1 MAQQLFTLN
10 KLRQEIA
17 RYFSVI
23 NPQEAEITRINF
35 EGPRIAIYTKNR
47 ELFINQDQVA
57 KDLVNLIKK
66 RVVIR
71 SDESIR
77 LGREEV
83 EEKVRELF
91 GNDVIINFNEL
102 LGEVLIEL
110 SPDKPLPSE
119 DEVKQLSSLVL
130 WTIRVERQP
139 PMQTKTIEKIKKIIY
154 GDPQYR
160 LQVLRNIGETV
171 FRDQIFEVNEALI
184 RVLGSGQQ
192 VGRSAILLQ
201 TTESKIL
208 LDCGYSPSGSTNIEM
223 IPRLDAVENILE
235 ELDAVIVT
243 HAHLDH
249 MGMVPYLFKYGY
261 RGPVYCTEPTQPLML
276 MQQLDFIN
284 VAEKEGLFPPYSETD
299 VRLAIQHTVPLGY
312 GVVTN
317 ITPDIRI
324 TFYNAGHILGSAV
337 VHIHVGEG
345 FHNIVYTSD
354 FKFEDSRTLEAC
366 TNKFPRVET
375 LIMESTYGASQVS
388 FNRAQSEQVLAEYVT
403 KTIERGGKI
412 LIPVPAVGRAQEI
425 MLILNH
431 LFESKS
437 IPEVPVF
444 LDGLVIEA
452 TGIHVAFPRYMNQ
465 EITEQVIE
473 NKNVFITEYFTPVK
487 SPQQREE
494 VLEMPDPMIVMAT
507 SGMLEGGPVL
517 AYLREFAGD
526 EKNLLMFVS
535 YQVEG
540 TLGRRLLKDIRE
552 IRLMREDGKPEL
564 INVKMEITKID
575 GFSGHSSFQELLKY
589 VKSIRPKPRN
599 VVLVHGEPEAVSN
612 LSKNVSKILPNA
624 RIYTPRNLDSI
635 TLEIKT

>member
-10 KLRQEIA
+10 RLRQEIV

-23 NPQEAEITRINF
+23 NPLEAGITKIDF
-35 EGPRIAIYTKNR
+35 EGPRIAIYTKNP
-47 ELFINQDQVA
+47 ELFVNQDQIA

-77 LGREEV
+77 MQREEV
-83 EEKVRELF
+83 EEKIREFF
-91 GNDVIINFNEL
+91 GNTSGTIFNET
-102 LGEVLIEL
+102 LGEVIVEL
-110 SPDKPLPSE
+110 SPDRPLPSE
-119 DEVKQLSSLVL
+119 NELKQLSSVTL
-130 WTIRVERQP
+130 WTIKVERQP
-139 PMQTKTIEKIKKIIY
+139 PMQTKTVEKIKKIIY

-160 LQVLRNIGETV
+160 IQVLRNIGERV
-171 FRDQIFEVNEALI
+171 FRDQVFEVNEALI
-184 RVLGSGQQ
+184 TILGSGQQ
-192 VGRSAILLQ
+192 VGRSAILLK

-208 LDCGYSPSGSTNIEM
+208 LDCGYSPSGSTNLEM
-223 IPRLDAVENILE
+223 IPRFDSVENIIE
-235 ELDAVIVT
+235 ELDAVVVT

-249 MGMVPYLFKYGY
+249 MGMAPYLFKYGY
-261 RGPVYCTEPTQPLML
+261 RGPVYCTEPTLPLML
-276 MQQLDFIN
+276 MQQLDFIS
-284 VAEKEGLFPPYSETD
+284 VAEKEGLFPPYSEAD

-317 ITPDIRI
+317 VTPDVRI

-337 VHIHVGEG
+337 VHIHIGEG

-366 TNKFPRVET
+366 VSKFPRIET

-388 FNRAQSEQVLAEYVT
+388 FNRAQSEQILAEYVT
-403 KTIERGGKI
+403 KTVKRGGKV

-431 LFESKS
+431 LFDSKS

-465 EITEQVIE
+465 EIAKQVME
-473 NKNVFITEYFTPVK
+473 NKNVFLTEYFTPVK
-487 SPQQREE
+487 SQQQREE
-494 VLEMPDPMIVMAT
+494 VLEMAGPMIIMAT
-507 SGMLEGGPVL
+507 SGMLEGGPIL
-517 AYLREFAGD
+517 TYLREYAGD

-552 IRLMREDGKPEL
+552 VRLIREDGKPEL
-564 INVKMEITKID
+564 INVKMEITKVD
-575 GFSGHSSFQELLKY
+575 GFSGHSSMQELIKY
-589 VKSIRPKPRN
+589 VKSIQPKPRN
-599 VVLVHGEPEAVSN
+599 IVLVHGEPEAVSN
-612 LSKNVSKILPNA
+612 LSKNISKLLPSSK
-624 RIYTPRNLDSI
+624 IYTPRNLDSI
-635 TLEIKT
+635 TLEMKT

>member
-10 KLRQEIA
+10 RLRQEIV

-23 NPQEAEITRINF
+23 NPLEAGITKIDF
-35 EGPRIAIYTKNR
+35 EGPRIAIYTKNP
-47 ELFINQDQVA
+47 ELFVNQDQIA

-77 LGREEV
+77 MQREEV
-83 EEKVRELF
+83 EEKIREFF
-91 GNDVIINFNEL
+91 GNTSGTIFNET
-102 LGEVLIEL
+102 LGEVIVEL
-110 SPDKPLPSE
+110 SPDRPLPSE
-119 DEVKQLSSLVL
+119 NELKQLSSVTL
-130 WTIRVERQP
+130 WTIKVERQP
-139 PMQTKTIEKIKKIIY
+139 PMQTKTVEKIKKIIY

-160 LQVLRNIGETV
+160 IQVLRNIGERV
-171 FRDQIFEVNEALI
+171 FRDQVFEVNEALI
-184 RVLGSGQQ
+184 TILGSGQQ

-208 LDCGYSPSGSTNIEM
+208 LDCGYSPSGSTNLEM
-223 IPRLDAVENILE
+223 IPRFDSVENIIE
-235 ELDAVIVT
+235 ELDAVVVT

-249 MGMVPYLFKYGY
+249 MGMAPYLFKYGY
-261 RGPVYCTEPTQPLML
+261 RGPVYCTEPTLPLML
-276 MQQLDFIN
+276 MQQLDFIS
-284 VAEKEGLFPPYSETD
+284 VAEKEGLFPPYSEAD

-317 ITPDIRI
+317 VTPDVRI
-324 TFYNAGHILGSAV
+324 TFYNAGHILGSAA
-337 VHIHVGEG
+337 VHIHIGEG

-366 TNKFPRVET
+366 VSKFPRIET

-388 FNRAQSEQVLAEYVT
+388 FNRAQSEQILAEYVT
-403 KTIERGGKI
+403 KTVKRGGKV

-431 LFESKS
+431 LFDSKS

-465 EITEQVIE
+465 EIAKQVME
-473 NKNVFITEYFTPVK
+473 NKNVFLTEYFTPVK
-487 SPQQREE
+487 SQQQREE
-494 VLEMPDPMIVMAT
+494 VLEMAGPMIIMAT
-507 SGMLEGGPVL
+507 SGMLEGGPIL
-517 AYLREFAGD
+517 TYLREYAGD

-552 IRLMREDGKPEL
+552 VRLIREDGKPEL

-575 GFSGHSSFQELLKY
+575 GFSGHSSMQELIKY
-589 VKSIRPKPRN
+589 VKSIQPKPRN
-599 VVLVHGEPEAVSN
+599 IVLVHGEPEAVSN
-612 LSKNVSKILPNA
+612 LSKNISKLLPSSK
-624 RIYTPRNLDSI
+624 IYTPRNLDSI
-635 TLEIKT
+635 TLEMKT

>member
-10 KLRQEIA
+10 RLRQEIV

-23 NPQEAEITRINF
+23 NPLEAGITKIDF
-35 EGPRIAIYTKNR
+35 EGPRIAIYTKNP
-47 ELFINQDQVA
+47 ELFVNQDQIA

-77 LGREEV
+77 MQREEV
-83 EEKVRELF
+83 EEKIREFF
-91 GNDVIINFNEL
+91 GNTSGTIFNET
-102 LGEVLIEL
+102 LGEVIVEL
-110 SPDKPLPSE
+110 SPDRPLPSE
-119 DEVKQLSSLVL
+119 NELKQLSSVTL
-130 WTIRVERQP
+130 WTIKVERQP
-139 PMQTKTIEKIKKIIY
+139 PMQTKTVEKIKKIIY

-160 LQVLRNIGETV
+160 IQVLRNIGERV
-171 FRDQIFEVNEALI
+171 FRDQVFEVNEALI
-184 RVLGSGQQ
+184 TILGSGQQ
-192 VGRSAILLQ
+192 VGRSAILLK

-208 LDCGYSPSGSTNIEM
+208 LDCGYSPSGSTNLEM
-223 IPRLDAVENILE
+223 IPRFDSVENIIE
-235 ELDAVIVT
+235 ELDAVVVT

-249 MGMVPYLFKYGY
+249 MGMAPYLFKYGY
-261 RGPVYCTEPTQPLML
+261 RGPVYCTEPTLPLML
-276 MQQLDFIN
+276 MQQLDFIS
-284 VAEKEGLFPPYSETD
+284 VAEKEGLFPPYSEAD

-317 ITPDIRI
+317 VTPDVRI

-337 VHIHVGEG
+337 VHIHIGEG

-366 TNKFPRVET
+366 ISKFPRIET

-388 FNRAQSEQVLAEYVT
+388 FNRAQSEQILAEYVT
-403 KTIERGGKI
+403 KTVKRGGKV

-431 LFESKS
+431 LFDSKS

-465 EITEQVIE
+465 EIAKQVME
-473 NKNVFITEYFTPVK
+473 NKNVFLTEYFTPVK
-487 SPQQREE
+487 SQQQREE
-494 VLEMPDPMIVMAT
+494 VLEMAGPMIIMAT
-507 SGMLEGGPVL
+507 SGMLEGGPIL
-517 AYLREFAGD
+517 TYLREYAGD

-552 IRLMREDGKPEL
+552 VRLIREDGKPEL

-575 GFSGHSSFQELLKY
+575 GFSGHSSMQELIKY
-589 VKSIRPKPRN
+589 VKSIQPKPRN
-599 VVLVHGEPEAVSN
+599 IVLVHGEPEAVSN
-612 LSKNVSKILPNA
+612 LSKNISKLLPSSK
-624 RIYTPRNLDSI
+624 IYTPRNLDSI
-635 TLEIKT
+635 TLEMKT

>member
-10 KLRQEIA
+10 RLRQEIV

-23 NPQEAEITRINF
+23 NPLEAGITKIDF
-35 EGPRIAIYTKNR
+35 EGPRIAIYTKNP
-47 ELFINQDQVA
+47 ELFVNQDQIA

-77 LGREEV
+77 MQREEV
-83 EEKVRELF
+83 EEKIREFF
-91 GNDVIINFNEL
+91 GNTSGTIFNET
-102 LGEVLIEL
+102 LGEVIVEL
-110 SPDKPLPSE
+110 SPDRPLPSE
-119 DEVKQLSSLVL
+119 NELKQLSSVTL
-130 WTIRVERQP
+130 WTIKVERQP
-139 PMQTKTIEKIKKIIY
+139 PMQTKTVEKIKKIVY

-160 LQVLRNIGETV
+160 IQVLRNIGERV
-171 FRDQIFEVNEALI
+171 FRDQVFEVNEALI
-184 RVLGSGQQ
+184 TILGSGQQ
-192 VGRSAILLQ
+192 VGRSAILLK

-208 LDCGYSPSGSTNIEM
+208 LDCGYSPSGSTNLEM
-223 IPRLDAVENILE
+223 IPRFDSVENIIE
-235 ELDAVIVT
+235 ELDAVVVT

-249 MGMVPYLFKYGY
+249 MGMAPYLFKYGY
-261 RGPVYCTEPTQPLML
+261 RGPVYCTEPTLPLML
-276 MQQLDFIN
+276 MQQLDFIS
-284 VAEKEGLFPPYSETD
+284 VAEKEGLFPPYSEAD

-317 ITPDIRI
+317 VTPDVRI

-337 VHIHVGEG
+337 VHIHIGEG

-366 TNKFPRVET
+366 ISKFPRIET

-388 FNRAQSEQVLAEYVT
+388 FNRAQSEQILAEYVT
-403 KTIERGGKI
+403 KTVKRGGKV

-431 LFESKS
+431 LFDSKS

-465 EITEQVIE
+465 EIAKQVME
-473 NKNVFITEYFTPVK
+473 NKNVFLTEYFTPVK
-487 SPQQREE
+487 SQQQREE
-494 VLEMPDPMIVMAT
+494 VLEMAGPMIIMAT
-507 SGMLEGGPVL
+507 SGMLEGGPIL
-517 AYLREFAGD
+517 TYLREYAGD

-552 IRLMREDGKPEL
+552 VRLIREDGKPEL
-564 INVKMEITKID
+564 INVKMEITKVD
-575 GFSGHSSFQELLKY
+575 GFSGHSSMQELIKY
-589 VKSIRPKPRN
+589 VKSIQPKPRN
-599 VVLVHGEPEAVSN
+599 IVLVHGEPEAVSN
-612 LSKNVSKILPNA
+612 LSKNISKLLPSSK
-624 RIYTPRNLDSI
+624 IYTPRNLDSI
-635 TLEIKT
+635 TLEMKT

>member
-10 KLRQEIA
+10 RLRQEIV

-23 NPQEAEITRINF
+23 NPLEAGITKIDF
-35 EGPRIAIYTKNR
+35 EGPRIAIYTKNP
-47 ELFINQDQVA
+47 ELFVNQDQIA

-77 LGREEV
+77 MQREEV
-83 EEKVRELF
+83 EEKIKEFF
-91 GNDVIINFNEL
+91 GNTSGTIFNEM
-102 LGEVLIEL
+102 LGEVIVEL
-110 SPDKPLPSE
+110 SPDRPLPSE
-119 DEVKQLSSLVL
+119 NELKQLSSVTL
-130 WTIRVERQP
+130 WSIKVERQP
-139 PMQTKTIEKIKKIIY
+139 PMQTRTVEKIKKIIY

-160 LQVLRNIGETV
+160 IQVLRNIGERV
-171 FRDQIFEVNEALI
+171 FRDQVFEVNEALI
-184 RVLGSGQQ
+184 TILGSGQQ

-208 LDCGYSPSGSTNIEM
+208 LDCGYSPSGSTNLEM
-223 IPRLDAVENILE
+223 IPRFDSVENIIE
-235 ELDAVIVT
+235 ELDAVVVT

-261 RGPVYCTEPTQPLML
+261 RGPVYCTEPTLPLML
-276 MQQLDFIN
+276 MQQLDFIS
-284 VAEKEGLFPPYSETD
+284 VAEKEGLFPPYSEAD

-317 ITPDIRI
+317 VTPDVRI

-337 VHIHVGEG
+337 VHIHIGEG

-366 TNKFPRVET
+366 ISKFPRIET

-388 FNRAQSEQVLAEYVT
+388 FNRAQSEQILAEYVT
-403 KTIERGGKI
+403 KTVKRGGKV

-431 LFESKS
+431 LFDSKS

-465 EITEQVIE
+465 EIAKQVIE
-473 NKNVFITEYFTPVK
+473 NKNVFLTEYFTPVK
-487 SPQQREE
+487 SQQQREE
-494 VLEMPDPMIVMAT
+494 VLEMAGPMIIMAT
-507 SGMLEGGPVL
+507 SGMLEGGPIL
-517 AYLREFAGD
+517 TYLREYAGD

-552 IRLMREDGKPEL
+552 VRLIREDGKPEL

-575 GFSGHSSFQELLKY
+575 GFSGHSSMQELIKY
-589 VKSIRPKPRN
+589 VKSIQPKPRN
-599 VVLVHGEPEAVSN
+599 IVLVHGEPEAVSN
-612 LSKNVSKILPNA
+612 LSKNISKLLPSSKT
-624 RIYTPRNLDSI
+624 YTPRNLDSI
-635 TLEIKT
+635 TLEMKT

>member
-10 KLRQEIA
+10 RLRQEIV

-23 NPQEAEITRINF
+23 NPLEAGITKIDF
-35 EGPRIAIYTKNR
+35 EGPRIAIYTKNP
-47 ELFINQDQVA
+47 ELFVNQDQIA

-77 LGREEV
+77 MQREEV
-83 EEKVRELF
+83 EEKIREFF
-91 GNDVIINFNEL
+91 GNMSGAIFNET
-102 LGEVLIEL
+102 LGEVVVEL
-110 SPDKPLPSE
+110 SPDRPLPSE
-119 DEVKQLSSLVL
+119 NELKQLSSVTL
-130 WTIRVERQP
+130 WTVKVERQP

-160 LQVLRNIGETV
+160 IQVLRNIGERV
-171 FRDQIFEVNEALI
+171 FRDQVFEVNEALI
-184 RVLGSGQQ
+184 TILGSGQQ

-208 LDCGYSPSGSTNIEM
+208 LDCGYSPSGSTNLEM
-223 IPRLDAVENILE
+223 IPRFDSVENIIE
-235 ELDAVIVT
+235 ELDAVVVT

-261 RGPVYCTEPTQPLML
+261 RGPVYCTEPTLPLML
-276 MQQLDFIN
+276 MQQLDFIS
-284 VAEKEGLFPPYSETD
+284 VAEKEGLFPPYSEAD

-317 ITPDIRI
+317 ITPDVRI

-366 TNKFPRVET
+366 ISKFPRIET

-388 FNRAQSEQVLAEYVT
+388 FNRAQSEQILAEYIT
-403 KTIERGGKI
+403 KTVERGGKV

-431 LFESKS
+431 LFDSKS

-465 EITEQVIE
+465 EIAKQVIE
-473 NKNVFITEYFTPVK
+473 NKNVFLTEYFTPVK
-487 SPQQREE
+487 SQQQREE
-494 VLEMPDPMIVMAT
+494 VLEMAGPMIIIAT
-507 SGMLEGGPVL
+507 SGMLEGGPIL
-517 AYLREFAGD
+517 TYLREYAGD

-552 IRLMREDGKPEL
+552 IRLIREDGKPEL
-564 INVKMEITKID
+564 VNVKMEITKID
-575 GFSGHSSFQELLKY
+575 GFSGHSSMQELIKY
-589 VKSIRPKPRN
+589 VKSIQPKPRN
-599 VVLVHGEPEAVSN
+599 IVLVHGEPEAVSN
-612 LSKNVSKILPNA
+612 LSKNISKLLPSSK
-624 RIYTPRNLDSI
+624 IYTPRNLDSI
-635 TLEIKT
+635 TLEMKT

>member
-10 KLRQEIA
+10 RLRQEIV

-23 NPQEAEITRINF
+23 NPLEAGITKIDF
-35 EGPRIAIYTKNR
+35 EGPRIAIYTKNP
-47 ELFINQDQVA
+47 ELFVNQDQIA

-77 LGREEV
+77 MQREEV
-83 EEKVRELF
+83 EEKIREFF
-91 GNDVIINFNEL
+91 GNTSGTIFNET
-102 LGEVLIEL
+102 LGEVIVEL
-110 SPDKPLPSE
+110 SPDRPLPSE
-119 DEVKQLSSLVL
+119 NELKQLSSVTL
-130 WTIRVERQP
+130 WTIKVERQP
-139 PMQTKTIEKIKKIIY
+139 PMQTKTVEKIKKIVY

-160 LQVLRNIGETV
+160 IQVLRNIGERV
-171 FRDQIFEVNEALI
+171 FRDQVFEVNEALI
-184 RVLGSGQQ
+184 TILGSGQQ
-192 VGRSAILLQ
+192 VGRSAILLK

-208 LDCGYSPSGSTNIEM
+208 LDCGYSPSGSTNLEM
-223 IPRLDAVENILE
+223 IPRFDSVENIIE
-235 ELDAVIVT
+235 ELDAVVVT

-249 MGMVPYLFKYGY
+249 MGMAPYLFKYGY
-261 RGPVYCTEPTQPLML
+261 RGPVYCTEPTLPLML
-276 MQQLDFIN
+276 MQQLDFIS
-284 VAEKEGLFPPYSETD
+284 VAEKEGLFPPYSEAD

-317 ITPDIRI
+317 VTPDVRI

-337 VHIHVGEG
+337 VHIHIGEG

-366 TNKFPRVET
+366 ISKFPRIET

-388 FNRAQSEQVLAEYVT
+388 FNRAQSEQILAEYVT
-403 KTIERGGKI
+403 KTVKRGGKV

-431 LFESKS
+431 LFDSKS

-465 EITEQVIE
+465 EIAKQVME
-473 NKNVFITEYFTPVK
+473 NKNVFLTEYFTPVK
-487 SPQQREE
+487 SQQQREE
-494 VLEMPDPMIVMAT
+494 VLEMAGPMIIMAT
-507 SGMLEGGPVL
+507 SGMLEGGPIL
-517 AYLREFAGD
+517 TYLREYAGD

-552 IRLMREDGKPEL
+552 VRLIREDGKPEL

-575 GFSGHSSFQELLKY
+575 GFSGHSSMQELIKY
-589 VKSIRPKPRN
+589 VKSIQPKPRN
-599 VVLVHGEPEAVSN
+599 IVLVHGEPEAVSN
-612 LSKNVSKILPNA
+612 LSKNISKLLPSSK
-624 RIYTPRNLDSI
+624 IYTPRNLDSI
-635 TLEIKT
+635 TLEMKT